1 MNFFAIIFTLLL
13 QKNFD
18 TAKSIR
24 DFLEMNIFEYYFFNI
39 IVNGNFFSDLKF

>member
-13 QKNFD
+13 EKNFGI
-18 TAKSIR
+18 AKSIR